1 MEKILFTNHGIS
13 PGIENK
19 EALKAF
25 LVSVFNKEQT
35 QFERVSYI
43 FCKDQYLLALNQK
56 YLNHNTL
63 TDILTF
69 TLSGLSLPIISE
81 IYISV
86 ERVKENAATL
96 KTLYQTE
103 LTRVMVHGILHLCGY
118 ADNTPQKKSLMGKK
132 EDVHLS
138 QLDSYLSRFT

>member
-19 EALKAF
+19 KALKAF
-25 LVSVFNKEQT
+25 LISVFKKEQT
-35 QFERVSYI
+35 QFERVSYL
-43 FCKDQYLLALNQK
+43 FCKDQYVLGLNQK

-69 TLSGLSLPIISE
+69 TLSGMSLPIISE

-96 KTLYQTE
+96 KTVYQTE
-103 LTRVMVHGILHLCGY
+103 LARVMIHGILHLCGY
-118 ADNTPQKKSLMGKK
+118 ADDTPHKKSLMRKK
-132 EDVHLS
+132 EDIYLS
-138 QLDSYLSRFT
+138 QLDSYLNRFT